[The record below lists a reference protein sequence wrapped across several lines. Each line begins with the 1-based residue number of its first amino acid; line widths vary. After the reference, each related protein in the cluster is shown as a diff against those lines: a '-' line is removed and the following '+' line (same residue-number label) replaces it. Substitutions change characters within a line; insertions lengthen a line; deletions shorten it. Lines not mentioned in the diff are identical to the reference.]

1 MNSLQS
7 HRDSSLTL
15 QARTNALELERA
27 PNELDGLLRAFFRA
41 QVPEPWPALKPPAT
55 LSLRGEGAPAR
66 RPSLF
71 RSRFILA
78 ASLLI
83 LLLSQLFVSKMFSG
97 YTYVATDSNRGKIEA
112 TNRIDSASPREP
124 KRLLIPGHR

>member
-15 QARTNALELERA
+15 QARTNSLELERA

>member
-7 HRDSSLTL
+7 HRDPSLTL
-15 QARTNALELERA
+15 QARTNSLELVRA

-41 QVPEPWPALKPPAT
+41 QVPEPWPELKPPAT
-55 LSLRGEGAPAR
+55 LSLRGERAAPR

-83 LLLSQLFVSKMFSG
+83 LLLGQLFVSKMFSG
-97 YTYVATDSNRGKIEA
+97 YTRVATDSNRGKIEA
-112 TNRIDSASPREP
+112 TNRIDSAIPREP

>member
-7 HRDSSLTL
+7 HRDPSLTL
-15 QARTNALELERA
+15 QARTNSLELERA
-27 PNELDGLLRAFFRA
+27 PNEFDGLLRAFFRA

-97 YTYVATDSNRGKIEA
+97 YTYVSNPGKIEA
-112 TNRIDSASPREP
+112 TNRIDSAIPREP

>member
-7 HRDSSLTL
+7 HRDPSPTL
-15 QARTNALELERA
+15 QAQTNSLERA

-41 QVPEPWPALKPPAT
+41 QVPEPWPELKPPAP
-55 LSLRGEGAPAR
+55 LSPRGEGAAAR
-66 RPSLF
+66 RRSLF

-83 LLLSQLFVSKMFSG
+83 LLLSQLFVSRMFSG
-97 YTYVATDSNRGKIEA
+97 YTRVAMDSNRGKIEA
-112 TNRIDSASPREP
+112 TNRIDSAIPREP
-124 KRLLIPGHR
+124 KRILIPGHR